1 MLNVIDLPADQR
13 WTYEYKGDLNQID
26 YILVSNALAGH
37 VTDAGVDRTGMANL
51 ADFTNGAEQSMS
63 GITNWRNAA
72 SDHGAVW
79 ADFDI

>member
-1 MLNVIDLPADQR
+1 MYKRQ
-13 WTYEYKGDLNQID
+13 YEYKGDLNQID